1 MMVRVTA
8 QILQSSRIQI
18 FQNPEQVVV
27 MSRSG
32 TLNRTLSLKYD
43 VSYKEV
49 FKQLALYMFLGTC
62 VQTSTQY
69 WSSTVKPLIL
79 PNDKLLGTWPHDWIQ
94 GWVNHKS
101 KDIQGA
107 KQPKGLHVSEHK
119 HSKFIYNYCIFV
131 GILTIQH
138 GKLKEA
144 LED

>member
-79 PNDKLLGTWPHDWIQ
+79 PNDKLLGTWPHD
-94 GWVNHKS
+94 
-101 KDIQGA
+101 
-107 KQPKGLHVSEHK
+107 
-119 HSKFIYNYCIFV
+119 
-131 GILTIQH
+131 
-138 GKLKEA
+138 
-144 LED
+144 